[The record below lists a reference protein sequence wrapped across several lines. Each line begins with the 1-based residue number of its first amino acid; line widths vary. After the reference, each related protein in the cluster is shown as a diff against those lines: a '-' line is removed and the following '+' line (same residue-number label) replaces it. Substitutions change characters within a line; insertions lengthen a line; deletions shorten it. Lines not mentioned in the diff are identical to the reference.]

1 MNDLFDLSGKVAV
14 VTGASGGI
22 GAELAKAFAAQ
33 GADLALLDLRLDELR
48 TPAREIESVGR
59 RALSLK
65 CDVTREGEIEV
76 AVATILQHWGKVDIL
91 VNNAGVASA
100 GSVEALEER
109 EWDRVIDTNL
119 KSIFLMSKH
128 VIKHMKDR
136 SYGRIINM
144 ASICGMIGSKSEPLH
159 AYNASKG
166 AVVSLTRGMGASL
179 APYGITVN
187 AIGPSLFR
195 TGMTEGALYQDS
207 FLKLYNAQCPAG
219 RPGNPDELNGAAIYF
234 ASDAS
239 SYTTGQTLYVDGGWT
254 SV

>member
-1 MNDLFDLSGKVAV
+1 MRNLFDLSGKTAV
-14 VTGASGGI
+14 VTGAAGGI

-33 GADLALLDLRLDELR
+33 GADIALLDLKLDKLR
-48 TPAREIESVGR
+48 AQASEIESLGCK
-59 RALSLK
+59 ALSLK
-65 CDVTREGEIEV
+65 CDVTQEDEIKA
-76 AVATILQHWGKVDIL
+76 AVATIIEHWGKIDIL

-100 GSVEALEER
+100 GSVETLEER
-109 EWDRVIDTNL
+109 EWDRVIDTNQ

-128 VIKHMKDR
+128 VVMSMKAR
-136 SYGRIINM
+136 GYGRIINM
-144 ASICGMIGSKSEPLH
+144 ASICGMIGSKSFPLL

-166 AVVSLTRGMGASL
+166 AVLSMTKGMAASL

-195 TGMTEGALYQDS
+195 TEMTEASLYQDS
-207 FLKLYNAQCPAG
+207 FIQFYNEQCPIG

-239 SYTTGQTLYVDGGWT
+239 SYTTGQTLFVDGGWT

>member
-1 MNDLFDLSGKVAV
+1 MNNLFDLSGKVAV
-14 VTGASGGI
+14 VTGAAGGI
-22 GAELAKAFAAQ
+22 GVELAKAFAVQ
-33 GADLALLDLRLDELR
+33 GADVALLDLQLDELR
-48 TPAREIESVGR
+48 TPSVEIESAGR
-59 RALSLK
+59 RALSLR
-65 CDVTREGEIEV
+65 CDVTHEDEIEA
-76 AVATILQHWGKVDIL
+76 AVATILKHWGKMDIL

-100 GSVEALEER
+100 GSVETLEER

-128 VIKHMKDR
+128 VIKPMKDR
-136 SYGRIINM
+136 GYGRIINM
-144 ASICGMIGSKSEPLH
+144 ASICSIIGSKSDPLH

-166 AVVSLTRGMGASL
+166 AVSSLTRGMGASL

-195 TGMTEGALYQDS
+195 TKMTENALYQDS
-207 FLKLYNAQCPAG
+207 FLESYNAQCPAG